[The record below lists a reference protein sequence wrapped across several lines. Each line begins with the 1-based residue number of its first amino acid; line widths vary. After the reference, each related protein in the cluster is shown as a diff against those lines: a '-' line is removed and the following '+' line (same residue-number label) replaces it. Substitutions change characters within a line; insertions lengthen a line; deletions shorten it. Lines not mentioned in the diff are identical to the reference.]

1 MIDIVSLDL
10 ERQDI
15 INAYRF
21 KLDKELDVY
30 IAKLNKKRDKEI
42 SCFANRHSEE
52 ETSIYKKNRAIFYQ
66 DCIEHK
72 KARLEKKYI
81 NKVNSLQIKVS
92 QELLQEKADKK
103 IKRLNEKLADRLCLK
118 KERLTNKNKKKI
130 DKFLSTHNEEEAKQ
144 YRIQLEYIA
153 NKKIEKISL
162 RNQKLVLFYQKHC
175 QKQIEHK
182 LKSSTRVF

>member
-1 MIDIVSLDL
+1 MIDIFSLDL

-52 ETSIYKKNRAIFYQ
+52 ETSIYKKNRVIFYQ

-92 QELLQEKADKK
+92 QELLQEKADTK

-118 KERLTNKNKKKI
+118 KERLANKNKKKI

-144 YRIQLEYIA
+144 YRIQLEEI
-153 NKKIEKISL
+153 
-162 RNQKLVLFYQKHC
+162 
-175 QKQIEHK
+175 
-182 LKSSTRVF
+182 KS